1 MAALE
6 VGIFDTFAPEQATQI
21 AAAYEAHIADART
34 AEQLGYAYHF
44 FIEHQNARYPV
55 ISAPAVFLTALARAT
70 TTLRIGAMVF
80 QLPMH
85 HPVRLA
91 QDTAMIDQLSGGRL
105 EFAIGYGTQAREFD
119 PWHIDYG
126 RRREIGLEVMEV
138 VLKAWAGSPFTHDGE
153 RFHFDGAMPQPLPF
167 QQPHPPVWMGGHSP
181 ASIAYAAEK
190 NFHFA
195 QNMDVDRTI
204 AEKFARFREAW
215 KTHNHPGP
223 PPRTMLVRHVHV
235 AETDARAR
243 AEAEPF
249 MLEGL
254 TGQAGVARA
263 LALREDEKTPEM
275 LEIARVYIE
284 SSKSFDFWVDEGL
297 AFVGTPERVAD
308 AILAQQER
316 CGYDILLAHHQITSM
331 PYAMARASMQLF
343 GERVLPRLRG
353 AVSV

>member
-1 MAALE
+1 MATLE
-6 VGIFDTFAPEQATQI
+6 VGIFDTFAPEQAANI
-21 AAAYEAHIADART
+21 AAAYEAHIADAHT
-34 AEQLGYAYHF
+34 AEQLGYAYDF

-91 QDTAMIDQLSGGRL
+91 QDTAMIDQLSRGRL

-119 PWHIDYG
+119 PWRLDYG
-126 RRREIGLEVMEV
+126 QRRAIGLEVMEV
-138 VLKAWAGSPFTHDGE
+138 VLKAWSGSPFTHAGE
-153 RFHFDGAMPQPLPF
+153 RLHFDGAMPQPLPY

-181 ASIAYAAEK
+181 ASIAYAAAK

-204 AEKFARFREAW
+204 ASKFARFRQEW
-215 KTHNHPGP
+215 KAHGHAGP
-223 PPRTMLVRHVHV
+223 APRTLLVRHVHV
-235 AETDARAR
+235 ADTDARAR

-275 LEIARVYIE
+275 LEIARIYIE
-284 SSKSFDFWVDEGL
+284 SSRSFDFWIDEGL

-308 AILAQQER
+308 AILAQQAL
-316 CGYDILLAHHQITSM
+316 CGYDILLVHHQITSM
-331 PYAMARASMQLF
+331 PYEMARASMKLF

-353 AVSV
+353 AVIA